1 MNRSIKLV
9 SIALVAVMLT
19 VGLGGCFG
27 NFAATR
33 KVYDFNQ
40 SFGGKWE
47 NQLLFWV
54 LNIVPVYGL
63 ASWGDV
69 VIFNT
74 IEFWTGSN
82 PMAMGPKEEVIKYAS
97 QDGKDLRITI
107 RQNQVVVEDL
117 ANPGVELELSYK
129 PLEKAWYYQGAEGE
143 FKIAKVSDEKAE
155 FYSPKGKTFTLVN
168 PAI

>member
-27 NFAATR
+27 NFAAVR

-47 NQLLFWV
+47 NSFLFWV
-54 LNIVPVYGL
+54 LSIVPVYGI
-63 ASWGDV
+63 AAWGDV

-74 IEFWTGSN
+74 VEFWTGSN
-82 PMAMGPKEEVIKYAS
+82 PMAMGPQDEVIKYAS
-97 QDGKDLRITI
+97 QDGKDLKIII

-117 ANPGVELELSYK
+117 ANPGQELELS
-129 PLEKAWYYQGAEGE
+129 
-143 FKIAKVSDEKAE
+143 
-155 FYSPKGKTFTLVN
+155 
-168 PAI
+168 